1 MSEKVSHKQPAA
13 EEKNLPLTLTEKTSI
28 VVIIGYLI
36 SLIWLAGSSHWYG
49 IW

>member
-1 MSEKVSHKQPAA
+1 MAEKTKQQQPAA
-13 EEKNLPLTLTEKTSI
+13 EKKDSPATLTEKI
-28 VVIIGYLI
+28 AAALLIGYVI

>member
-1 MSEKVSHKQPAA
+1 MAEQVNHKQPATG
-13 EEKNLPLTLTEKTSI
+13 EKNPPLTLAEKISI